1 MRENRF
7 RCKRTSLAYIGYIAT
22 RRKISLLLVFVS
34 FSFFFFISGVI
45 FILADLKPE
54 MYNKE
59 SGLEKNTIIISF
71 V

>member
-7 RCKRTSLAYIGYIAT
+7 RCKRTSLAYIAT

-59 SGLEKNTIIISF
+59 SGLEKNNNN
-71 V
+71 